1 MGVTEIDKS
10 FFNWYT
16 QSLGGMIGILT
27 CIWSYLHGEMV
38 VYGNILN
45 NIDSVG
51 FGGFL
56 ASFMLIPLCIVV
68 SILGFI
74 ESYSSNDTLQTM
86 SKIVI
91 IATIIIGFL
100 GCKLY
105 FIIPSIFI
113 LFKFYG
119 TYIITNN
126 KEDSLKEE
134 NNTKENI
141 DAKIRKVIVNKIDI
155 EVKEAKENTL
165 VFGNKSEKDIM
176 QTRITMA
183 KELLSKNSEISF
195 ICDLTG
201 LTLEQVNNLKQ
212 ENI

>member
-16 QSLGGMIGILT
+16 QSLGGMIGILI
-27 CIWSYLHGEMV
+27 CIWSYLHGDMV

-74 ESYSSNDTLQTM
+74 EYYSSNDTLQNM
-86 SKIVI
+86 NKIVI

-119 TYIITNN
+119 TYITTNN

-141 DAKIRKVIVNKIDI
+141 DAKIRKVIVNKIDS

>member
-1 MGVTEIDKS
+1 
-10 FFNWYT
+10 
-16 QSLGGMIGILT
+16 
-27 CIWSYLHGEMV
+27 
-38 VYGNILN
+38 
-45 NIDSVG
+45 
-51 FGGFL
+51 
-56 ASFMLIPLCIVV
+56 
-68 SILGFI
+68 
-74 ESYSSNDTLQTM
+74 M

-113 LFKFYG
+113 LFKFYS
-119 TYIITNN
+119 TYITTNN

-141 DAKIRKVIVNKIDI
+141 DAKIRKVIVNKIDS
-155 EVKEAKENTL
+155 EGKEAKENTL

>member
-1 MGVTEIDKS
+1 
-10 FFNWYT
+10 
-16 QSLGGMIGILT
+16 
-27 CIWSYLHGEMV
+27 
-38 VYGNILN
+38 
-45 NIDSVG
+45 
-51 FGGFL
+51 
-56 ASFMLIPLCIVV
+56 
-68 SILGFI
+68 
-74 ESYSSNDTLQTM
+74 
-86 SKIVI
+86 
-91 IATIIIGFL
+91 
-100 GCKLY
+100 
-105 FIIPSIFI
+105 

-119 TYIITNN
+119 TYITTNN

-141 DAKIRKVIVNKIDI
+141 DAKIRKVIVNKIDS
-155 EVKEAKENTL
+155 EVKEAKVNTL